1 MKKMMIGAEVF
12 IEPGQRPEE
21 IDLWFK
27 RLKECGMT
35 ITRIRMFESYMH
47 QPDGSWNFELFDT
60 AFKAGEKYGV
70 KIFANL
76 FPSTE
81 FTDVGGFKFPK
92 SEENL
97 QQISDYIRHLVSHF
111 KDFSSL
117 YGWVPINEPGSGEL
131 PDDDFSRTAM
141 AEWKKS
147 EITNEYNSQGFNT
160 LDFSKERF
168 LLHHN
173 TWFLRWLTDQI
184 HLHDPN
190 SIIHVNNHAIFQHV
204 AEYDFPEWRNFLT
217 SLGGSA
223 HVSWH
228 FGYFSRQQYAV
239 AMSANAEIL
248 RSGAGDIPW
257 LMTELQ
263 GGNNTYSAF
272 APMCP
277 TKEEIAQWLWI
288 TIGAGSEGSIF
299 WCLNP
304 RRSGFE
310 AGEWAM
316 LDYQDHPSDRMLAAA
331 AVINTI
337 NDHAALFEQSTVLDA
352 GIHILYSRESLWIEK
367 ALQIKGT
374 VYDGREQGGCMKSAL
389 AWFEAL
395 TELGVHA
402 SFKEIGEFDFSKDNY
417 ETQTIVL
424 AHQISLPSKYWDRL
438 KLFVELGGKLIA
450 EGLTAYYDEN
460 AYTLMGGGFPFRD
473 LFGAAVKE
481 FKVVE
486 NLFTIKLNT
495 PYIELP
501 AHLWRG
507 TLKLESATAAGYFNG
522 EGDAEAEVIAS
533 RNTYGKGE
541 VFWLPSLIG
550 LGSGISGSYTQLTK
564 LIREELKISLSR
576 QPLLFAKHQPHMVMK
591 TLVISNGYL
600 TILVNKSGAVK
611 NIVLKTN
618 VPLHPELL
626 FANRNGKLSSA
637 KDILIHAEETMVIK
651 WINH

>member
-12 IEPGQRPEE
+12 IEPGQTPEE

-35 ITRIRMFESYMH
+35 ITRIRMFENYMH

-97 QQISDYIRHLVSHF
+97 QQISDYIRHLVNHF

-141 AEWKKS
+141 AEWRKS

-173 TWFLRWLTDQI
+173 TWFLSWLTDQI
-184 HLHDPN
+184 HLHHPN

-204 AEYDFPEWRNFLT
+204 AEYDFPKWRNFLT

-263 GGNNTYSAF
+263 GGNNTYSSF

-288 TIGAGSEGSIF
+288 TIGVGSEGSIF

-337 NDHAALFEQSTVLDA
+337 NEHTALFEQSTVLDA

-374 VYDGREQGGCMKSAL
+374 MYEGREQGGCMKSAL

-438 KLFVELGGKLIA
+438 KSFVKLGGKLIA

-460 AYTLMGGGFPFRD
+460 AYTLMGRGFPFRD

-481 FKVVE
+481 FKVVK
-486 NLFTIKLNT
+486 NLFAIKLNT
-495 PYIELP
+495 PETELP

-507 TLKLESATAAGYFNG
+507 TLELESATAAGYFKG
-522 EGDAEAEVIAS
+522 EEDAEAEVIAS
-533 RNTYGKGE
+533 RNIYGKGE

-550 LGSGISGSYTQLTK
+550 LGSGISGNYTQLTK
-564 LIREELKISLSR
+564 LIREELKISLYH

-600 TILVNKSGAVK
+600 TIIVNKSGSVK

-618 VPLHPELL
+618 VLLHPELL
-626 FANRNGKLSSA
+626 FANRSGKLSSA